1 MVRLRMQ
8 RFGRRNRP
16 FYRISAIDQRTRR
29 DGRVIE
35 LLGWFDPMTNK
46 PGVKNVELN
55 VERVKYWLSVGAV
68 PSDTVMDM
76 LAKQGLVDTKQ
87 WEADRAY
94 DRKRVAEA
102 KAKADAAA
110 AAAPADP
117 KAKKA

>member
-35 LLGWFDPMTNK
+35 QLGWFDPMASDKAKTHEINAD
-46 PGVKNVELN
+46 
-55 VERVKYWLSVGAV
+55 RVKYWLSVGAQ

-76 LAKQGLVDTKQ
+76 LARAGIVQSKA
-87 WEADRAY
+87 WEERRAR
-94 DRKRVAEA
+94 DRKRVEELAA
-102 KAKADAAA
+102 KKAAAA
-110 AAAPADP
+110 AAAPAAP
-117 KAKKA
+117 EKKA